1 MTDAI
6 VPLPELYEE
15 RSMRTYRTASALTLL
30 SIVMVSVA
38 AAQTAPQN
46 SSTAPDSAS
55 SPHQRAATSIDAT
68 EAPANN
74 GADPAAAATPHQQQ
88 ATTQGSMA
96 RKKAM
101 KDCMAKQKA
110 SNSAMSKAD
119 MKKACTNRA
128 SSSRSQ

>member
-1 MTDAI
+1 LARLE
-6 VPLPELYEE
+6 PYEE

-30 SIVMVSVA
+30 SIMVVGVA

-55 SPHQRAATSIDAT
+55 SPHQRAATSNDAT

-74 GADPAAAATPHQQQ
+74 GADPAAASTPHQRQ
-88 ATTQGSMA
+88 ATTQGSA
-96 RKKAM
+96 AKRKAM

-119 MKKACTNRA
+119 MKKACTSRA
-128 SSSRSQ
+128 SSSPNQ